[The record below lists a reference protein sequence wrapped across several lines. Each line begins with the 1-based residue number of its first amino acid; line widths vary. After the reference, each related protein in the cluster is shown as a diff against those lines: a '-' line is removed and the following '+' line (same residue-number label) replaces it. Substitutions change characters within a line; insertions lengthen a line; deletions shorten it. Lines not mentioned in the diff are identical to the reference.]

1 MTFNISI
8 SKVTVNS
15 KNVIDYSLNCSRSHR
30 SSNVDIDIT
39 ITGTNDAPVVSG
51 PVTDTT
57 NDQAAPLTVD
67 LLANASDVDAGGT
80 LGDDLDVASV
90 SITGLVDGSTAWAE
104 TIDYTVDPETGEL
117 VIDPTQFNSLD
128 ETQTLVLTVN
138 YNVVDEAGAVTPAT
152 ATVTVNGTNDA
163 PYVVGTTGLEDSV
176 TEIEDG
182 EKVTFTAE
190 VDVRPEFELP
200 DYKAIT
206 VEVDA
211 AEANDADIDE
221 HIDNLRTRFAS
232 LKDVDRACA
241 DGDVLLVDIAGST
254 DSGDD
259 VDDLSGNAMSYE
271 MGTDGMLPGFDD
283 AVRGASAGETR
294 TFPFTPSNGDWAG
307 VPLTVTA
314 TVTAVRERELP
325 ALDEEFVTM
334 ASEFDTVDELRED
347 ARTRVGRLKRM
358 EQGQQAREKVNEAL
372 MASVDIPVPEGVI
385 AAEVDVHFEDGHEA
399 SDEQR
404 AEIEQQ
410 SREALKRQFIL
421 DRIAEVE
428 EVSVGESELS
438 NWLMQQAPRY
448 GMAPDALAQALV
460 ESGQVSMALSD
471 IRRSKALALVLENA
485 TVTDSNGDAVDLQ
498 ALESEL
504 NEAMQAAQM
513 AQLQAQMAA
522 AESGQ

>member
-1 MTFNISI
+1 MKTDLESLSPTRVKLTVELPFDELQPSFDKAYASI
-8 SKVTVNS
+8 AKQVSVPGFRKGKVPAR
-15 KNVIDYSLNCSRSHR
+15 VIEQRFGRGAVLDEA
-30 SSNVDIDIT
+30 I
-39 ITGTNDAPVVSG
+39 NDAVPKAYEDALREKEIVPVGRPEVD
-51 PVTDTT
+51 VT
-57 NDQAAPLTVD
+57 A
-67 LLANASDVDAGGT
+67 
-80 LGDDLDVASV
+80 
-90 SITGLVDGSTAWAE
+90 
-104 TIDYTVDPETGEL
+104 
-117 VIDPTQFNSLD
+117 
-128 ETQTLVLTVN
+128 
-138 YNVVDEAGAVTPAT
+138 
-152 ATVTVNGTNDA
+152 
-163 PYVVGTTGLEDSV
+163 
-176 TEIEDG
+176 IEDG

-190 VDVRPEFELP
+190 VDIRPEFELP
-200 DYKAIT
+200 DYMTIT

-211 AEANDADIDE
+211 AEASDADIDE

-259 VDDLSGNAMSYE
+259 VDDLSGSAMSYE

-283 AVRGASAGETR
+283 AVHGASAGETR

-334 ASEFDTVDELRED
+334 ASEFDTVAELRED
-347 ARTRVGRLKRM
+347 ARTRVARLKRL

-372 MASVDIPVPEGVI
+372 MASVDIPLPEGVI
-385 AAEVDVHFEDGHEA
+385 AAEVEAYFEDGHEA
-399 SDEQR
+399 SDEDR
-404 AEIEQQ
+404 AVFEQQ
-410 SREALKRQFIL
+410 SREVLKNQFIL

-485 TVTDSNGDAVDLQ
+485 TVTDSNADAVDLQ

>member
-1 MTFNISI
+1 MKTDLESLSPTRVKLTVELPFDELQPSFDKAYASI
-8 SKVTVNS
+8 AKQVSVPGFRKGKVPAR
-15 KNVIDYSLNCSRSHR
+15 VIEQRFGRGAVLDEA
-30 SSNVDIDIT
+30 I
-39 ITGTNDAPVVSG
+39 NDAVPKAYEDALREKEIVPVG
-51 PVTDTT
+51 RPE
-57 NDQAAPLTVD
+57 VD
-67 LLANASDVDAGGT
+67 
-80 LGDDLDVASV
+80 
-90 SITGLVDGSTAWAE
+90 
-104 TIDYTVDPETGEL
+104 
-117 VIDPTQFNSLD
+117 
-128 ETQTLVLTVN
+128 
-138 YNVVDEAGAVTPAT
+138 
-152 ATVTVNGTNDA
+152 
-163 PYVVGTTGLEDSV
+163 V

-190 VDVRPEFELP
+190 VDIRPEFELP

-211 AEANDADIDE
+211 AEASDADIDE

-259 VDDLSGNAMSYE
+259 VDDLSGSAMSYE

-334 ASEFDTVDELRED
+334 ASEFDTVAELRED
-347 ARTRVGRLKRM
+347 ARTRVARLKRL

-372 MASVDIPVPEGVI
+372 MASVDIPLPEGVI
-385 AAEVDVHFEDGHEA
+385 ATEVEAYFEDGHEA
-399 SDEQR
+399 SDEDR
-404 AEIEQQ
+404 AVFEQQ
-410 SREALKRQFIL
+410 SREVLKNQFIL

>member
-1 MTFNISI
+1 MYVKTDLESLSPTRVKLTVELPFDELQPSFDKAYASI
-8 SKVTVNS
+8 AKQVSVPGFRKGKVPAR
-15 KNVIDYSLNCSRSHR
+15 VIEQRFGRGAVLEEA
-30 SSNVDIDIT
+30 I
-39 ITGTNDAPVVSG
+39 NDAVPKAYEDALREKEIVPVG
-51 PVTDTT
+51 RPE
-57 NDQAAPLTVD
+57 VD
-67 LLANASDVDAGGT
+67 
-80 LGDDLDVASV
+80 
-90 SITGLVDGSTAWAE
+90 
-104 TIDYTVDPETGEL
+104 
-117 VIDPTQFNSLD
+117 
-128 ETQTLVLTVN
+128 
-138 YNVVDEAGAVTPAT
+138 
-152 ATVTVNGTNDA
+152 
-163 PYVVGTTGLEDSV
+163 V

-211 AEANDADIDE
+211 AEASDADIDE

-385 AAEVDVHFEDGHEA
+385 AAEVDAHFEDGDEA

-410 SREALKRQFIL
+410 SREALKSQFIL

>member
-1 MTFNISI
+1 MKTDLESLSPTRVKLTVELPFDELQPSFDKAYASI
-8 SKVTVNS
+8 AKQVSVPGFRKGKVPAR
-15 KNVIDYSLNCSRSHR
+15 VIEQRFGRGAVLDEA
-30 SSNVDIDIT
+30 I
-39 ITGTNDAPVVSG
+39 NDAVPKAYEDALREKEIVPVG
-51 PVTDTT
+51 RPE
-57 NDQAAPLTVD
+57 VD
-67 LLANASDVDAGGT
+67 
-80 LGDDLDVASV
+80 
-90 SITGLVDGSTAWAE
+90 
-104 TIDYTVDPETGEL
+104 
-117 VIDPTQFNSLD
+117 
-128 ETQTLVLTVN
+128 
-138 YNVVDEAGAVTPAT
+138 
-152 ATVTVNGTNDA
+152 
-163 PYVVGTTGLEDSV
+163 V

-190 VDVRPEFELP
+190 VDIRPGFELP
-200 DYKAIT
+200 DYKSIT

-211 AEANDADIDE
+211 AEASDADIDE

-259 VDDLSGNAMSYE
+259 VDDLSGSAMSYE

-283 AVRGASAGETR
+283 AVHGASAGETR

-347 ARTRVGRLKRM
+347 ARTRVARLKRM
-358 EQGQQAREKVNEAL
+358 EQGQHAREKVNAAL
-372 MASVDIPVPEGVI
+372 MASVDIPLPEGVI
-385 AAEVDVHFEDGHEA
+385 AAEVDAYFEDGHEA

-410 SREALKRQFIL
+410 SREALKSHFIL

>member
-1 MTFNISI
+1 MKTDLESLSPTRVKLTVELLFDELQPSFDKAYASI
-8 SKVTVNS
+8 AKQVSVPGFRKGKVPAR
-15 KNVIDYSLNCSRSHR
+15 VIEQRFGRGAVLEEA
-30 SSNVDIDIT
+30 I
-39 ITGTNDAPVVSG
+39 NDAVPKAYEEALREKEIVPVG
-51 PVTDTT
+51 RPE
-57 NDQAAPLTVD
+57 VD
-67 LLANASDVDAGGT
+67 
-80 LGDDLDVASV
+80 
-90 SITGLVDGSTAWAE
+90 
-104 TIDYTVDPETGEL
+104 
-117 VIDPTQFNSLD
+117 
-128 ETQTLVLTVN
+128 
-138 YNVVDEAGAVTPAT
+138 
-152 ATVTVNGTNDA
+152 
-163 PYVVGTTGLEDSV
+163 V

-190 VDVRPEFELP
+190 VEVRPEFELP

-211 AEANDADIDE
+211 AEASDADIDE

-385 AAEVDVHFEDGHEA
+385 AAEVDAHFEDGHEA

-410 SREALKRQFIL
+410 SREALKSQFIL

>member
-1 MTFNISI
+1 MYVKTDLESLSPTRVKLTVELLFDELQPSFDKAYASI
-8 SKVTVNS
+8 AKQVSVPGFRKGKVPAR
-15 KNVIDYSLNCSRSHR
+15 VIEQRFGRGAVLEEA
-30 SSNVDIDIT
+30 I
-39 ITGTNDAPVVSG
+39 NDAVPKAYEDALREKEIVPVG
-51 PVTDTT
+51 RPE
-57 NDQAAPLTVD
+57 VD
-67 LLANASDVDAGGT
+67 
-80 LGDDLDVASV
+80 
-90 SITGLVDGSTAWAE
+90 
-104 TIDYTVDPETGEL
+104 
-117 VIDPTQFNSLD
+117 
-128 ETQTLVLTVN
+128 
-138 YNVVDEAGAVTPAT
+138 
-152 ATVTVNGTNDA
+152 
-163 PYVVGTTGLEDSV
+163 V

-200 DYKAIT
+200 DYKAIN

-211 AEANDADIDE
+211 AEASDADIDE

-385 AAEVDVHFEDGHEA
+385 AAEVDAHFEDGHEA

-410 SREALKRQFIL
+410 SREALKSQFIL

>member
-1 MTFNISI
+1 MKTDLESLSPTRVKLTVELLFDELQPSFDKAYASI
-8 SKVTVNS
+8 AKQVSVPGFRKGKVPAR
-15 KNVIDYSLNCSRSHR
+15 VIEQRFGRGAVLEEA
-30 SSNVDIDIT
+30 I
-39 ITGTNDAPVVSG
+39 NDAVPKAYEDALREKEIVPVG
-51 PVTDTT
+51 RPE
-57 NDQAAPLTVD
+57 VD
-67 LLANASDVDAGGT
+67 
-80 LGDDLDVASV
+80 
-90 SITGLVDGSTAWAE
+90 
-104 TIDYTVDPETGEL
+104 
-117 VIDPTQFNSLD
+117 
-128 ETQTLVLTVN
+128 
-138 YNVVDEAGAVTPAT
+138 
-152 ATVTVNGTNDA
+152 
-163 PYVVGTTGLEDSV
+163 V

-206 VEVDA
+206 VEVDS
-211 AEANDADIDE
+211 AEASDADIDE

-358 EQGQQAREKVNEAL
+358 EQGQQAREKVNGAL

-385 AAEVDVHFEDGHEA
+385 AAEVDAHFEDGDEA

-410 SREALKRQFIL
+410 SREALKSQFIL

>member
-1 MTFNISI
+1 MKTDLESLSPTRVKLTVELPFDELQPSFDKAYASI
-8 SKVTVNS
+8 AKQVSVPGFRKGKVPAR
-15 KNVIDYSLNCSRSHR
+15 VIEQRFGRGAVLEEA
-30 SSNVDIDIT
+30 I
-39 ITGTNDAPVVSG
+39 NDAVPKAYEDALREKEIVPVG
-51 PVTDTT
+51 RPE
-57 NDQAAPLTVD
+57 VD
-67 LLANASDVDAGGT
+67 
-80 LGDDLDVASV
+80 
-90 SITGLVDGSTAWAE
+90 
-104 TIDYTVDPETGEL
+104 
-117 VIDPTQFNSLD
+117 
-128 ETQTLVLTVN
+128 
-138 YNVVDEAGAVTPAT
+138 
-152 ATVTVNGTNDA
+152 
-163 PYVVGTTGLEDSV
+163 V

-385 AAEVDVHFEDGHEA
+385 AAEVDAHFEDGDEA

-410 SREALKRQFIL
+410 SREALKSQFIL

>member
-1 MTFNISI
+1 MKTDLESLSPTRVKLTVELLFDELQPSFDKAYASI
-8 SKVTVNS
+8 AKQVSVPGFRKGKVPAR
-15 KNVIDYSLNCSRSHR
+15 VIEQRFGRGAVLEEA
-30 SSNVDIDIT
+30 I
-39 ITGTNDAPVVSG
+39 NDAVPKAYEDALREKEIVPVG
-51 PVTDTT
+51 RPE
-57 NDQAAPLTVD
+57 VD
-67 LLANASDVDAGGT
+67 
-80 LGDDLDVASV
+80 
-90 SITGLVDGSTAWAE
+90 
-104 TIDYTVDPETGEL
+104 
-117 VIDPTQFNSLD
+117 
-128 ETQTLVLTVN
+128 
-138 YNVVDEAGAVTPAT
+138 
-152 ATVTVNGTNDA
+152 
-163 PYVVGTTGLEDSV
+163 V

-190 VDVRPEFELP
+190 VDIRPEFELP

-211 AEANDADIDE
+211 AEASDADIDE

-241 DGDVLLVDIAGST
+241 DGDVLLVDISGST

-259 VDDLSGNAMSYE
+259 VDDLSGSAMSYE

-385 AAEVDVHFEDGHEA
+385 AAEVDAHFEDGHEA
-399 SDEQR
+399 SDEHR

-410 SREALKRQFIL
+410 SREALKSQFIL